1 MKIDLSHEKYQKIHE
16 KHEKTWKKHEKMHKI
31 YTKVKN
37 VKKMKNPLPISST
50 SENHVSKLK
59 KTWKTAKI
67 VKMALFTD

>member
-1 MKIDLSHEKYQKIHE
+1 
-16 KHEKTWKKHEKMHKI
+16 MHKI

-59 KTWKTAKI
+59 KT
-67 VKMALFTD
+67 